1 MDATKWFLITVVTII
16 VLVGGVAMLTQTKDP
31 EQAPHADNDEPVDD
45 RITITDAVLDVNQSA
60 GTMRLTITVTKPLPE
75 AELIC
80 CELAGTVYAWGLPW
94 TQLSEG
100 VYTALSGLP
109 TFNNDVWE
117 HVYLSPSQPQ
127 HFISWPPQP
136 TVNLH

>member
-1 MDATKWFLITVVTII
+1 MVVLAVVI
-16 VLVGGVAMLTQTKDP
+16 LFGGIAVILTHTAGP
-31 EQAPHADNDEPVDD
+31 EQIQDTEDTEPTDD
-45 RITITDAVLDVNQSA
+45 RNTITDAVLDVDQGA

-75 AELIC
+75 TELIC
-80 CELAGTVYAWGLPW
+80 CEIAGTVYAWGLPW